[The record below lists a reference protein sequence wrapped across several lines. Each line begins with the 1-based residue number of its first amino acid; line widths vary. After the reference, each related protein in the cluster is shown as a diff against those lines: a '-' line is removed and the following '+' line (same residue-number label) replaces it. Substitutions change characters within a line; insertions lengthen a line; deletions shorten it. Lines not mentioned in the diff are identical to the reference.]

1 MSIATKTGDDGTTSL
16 SYGRRVKKTHPRVVA
31 YGAVDELNAA
41 LGMARSLCDNPHYKS
56 MLELLQ
62 EDLIRLAGGLSVDD
76 QDHKRL
82 AESPTIGVH
91 EEQLARLENWLYEM
105 EEEGVKFE
113 GFVLPGSDPFSA
125 ALHVARTVC
134 RRAELEVL
142 LLKEAGFMVTACDQK
157 YLNRLADFLWLLAE
171 HD

>member
-1 MSIATKTGDDGTTSL
+1 MTSL

-41 LGMARSLCDNPHYKS
+41 LGMARSMCDNANTSS

-62 EDLIRLAGGLSVDD
+62 EDMLRLGGGLSVDD
-76 QDHKRL
+76 QDHARL
-82 AESPTIGVH
+82 SNSPTIGIH
-91 EEQLARLENWLYEM
+91 QEQLSRLENWLAGIEQK
-105 EEEGVKFE
+105 GVKFE
-113 GFVLPGSDPFSA
+113 GFVLPGTDPFTA

-134 RRAELEVL
+134 RRAELGVL
-142 LLKEAGFMVTACDQK
+142 LLKEAGCIVTPFDQK